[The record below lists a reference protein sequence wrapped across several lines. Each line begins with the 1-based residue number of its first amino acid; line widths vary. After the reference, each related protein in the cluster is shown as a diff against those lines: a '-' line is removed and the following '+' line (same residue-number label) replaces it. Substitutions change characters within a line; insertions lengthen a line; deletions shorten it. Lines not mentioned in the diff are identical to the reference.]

1 MRRISLKLV
10 TTVGLL
16 TPGLIYAQGTGVSV
30 APALDAEYKKNW
42 GLAKINALPAYLK
55 GYTGKGVLVAVVD
68 GGFDVKHPEL
78 LGQVD
83 ELNAEYFGKNSKN
96 PNDVYPEE
104 ASDGHGTHVAG
115 IIGAARDGKGMHGVA
130 YESTILPLFA
140 VGVEGPDPKVAP
152 TNAAIKYAIGAGAK
166 VLNGSYGPPD
176 PPVQI
181 FLLDEN
187 GNPIKDKETGKE
199 KPNPNYV
206 QLQYQ
211 GLYADPGNLAEQAN
225 VLKEAAAADIVMVFA
240 AGNDADDQ
248 KEGYSAIPSGP
259 GMLPLITPEN
269 TKAGNLYKFINITA
283 NGYDSNNPK
292 TYVDWDG
299 EMGEYVASLDF
310 SDLQGSLIA
319 VVAVGND
326 GKIASFSNRCG
337 AAAEWCLAAPG
348 GDINKD
354 IDHPDYENGIY
365 SSWLRND
372 ADNKNSL
379 YKSINGTSQAAPHVA
394 GAAAVLRSAFP
405 YLNAQQTIETLL
417 TTTTREGYDANP
429 AEFTKTFGQ
438 GFLNLGNAINGPGQ
452 FRYKGVFDVDTQ
464 GYSSVW
470 SNSISGVGDLTKRG
484 QGILVLTGDNSY
496 TGGTNVLGGTLGVE
510 GRIAGKVNVSD
521 SGVLA
526 GTGTV
531 GELTVGDGGTVSPGS
546 TLDPA
551 KIIDTLTIAG
561 NFIQEAGANYLAQ
574 LGPNGQS
581 DKVIV
586 DGSASIDRGA
596 SIEIQRQKGT
606 TTKLGQRYALLNVQ
620 GDIDGSYGVL
630 VSPETPFVD
639 MDLIYEPK
647 TLFLALDRSKTA
659 FSAVGY
665 SHNQR
670 AAGAAAERL
679 NEGNAVYDNVLFLN
693 ASEARN
699 AFDQLSGEVHASIRA
714 GLIEDSHFVR
724 DTANDRLRAA
734 FRSTG
739 SASVSGLRYS
749 AGAQSAAPT
758 PPGEITLW
766 GKGFGAWAQFKADG
780 NAERFKKN
788 TGGFF
793 IGGDR
798 LVGQN
803 WRLGVL
809 TGYSHTSFHVNGRA
823 SSGSSDNYHLGLYA
837 GTQHNA
843 WNFRSGLGYTWH
855 RIKTDRSVAFSD
867 FSDKLS
873 ARYNAG
879 TFQAFG
885 ELGYRIDTTFA
896 ALEPYANL
904 SYVHFKAKH
913 FSEDGGAAALS
924 GKSQSNSTTFTTIGL
939 RATSTFEL
947 GTTEADVHGGIGW
960 RHAFNRINPKTD
972 LSFGNQSS
980 FSVKGTPIAKNAAVL
995 EAGLN
1000 VKLGKT
1006 STVGIAYQGQFGS
1019 GVREHGLE
1027 ANVAVR
1033 F

>member
-16 TPGLIYAQGTGVSV
+16 TPGLLYAQETGT
-30 APALDAEYKKNW
+30 AIKPASDAEYLQNW
-42 GLAKINALPAYLK
+42 GLAQINALPAYQK
-55 GYTGKGVLVAVVD
+55 GYTGKGVIVAVVD
-68 GGFDVKHPEL
+68 TGLDVNHPEFKGRISSAL
-78 LGQVD
+78 R
-83 ELNAEYFGKNSKN
+83 NFGKDKAVD
-96 PNDVYPEE
+96 DV
-104 ASDGHGTHVAG
+104 SHGIDKSDGSIDGHGTHVAG
-115 IIGAARDGKGMHGVA
+115 IIGAARDGKGMQGVA
-130 YESTILPLFA
+130 YESTILPLRA
-140 VGVEGPDPKVAP
+140 VALDGRDPNID
-152 TNAAIKYAIGAGAK
+152 TTHEAIKYAIQAGAK
-166 VLNGSYGPPD
+166 VLNGSYGPPG
-176 PPVQI
+176 PP
-181 FLLDEN
+181 
-187 GNPIKDKETGKE
+187 
-199 KPNPNYV
+199 
-206 QLQYQ
+206 LQYF
-211 GLYADPGNLAEQAN
+211 LTDKDGNL
-225 VLKEAAAADIVMVFA
+225 LKDDKGEYIENKNYQKLSYQGIYDDPQHLVETADAMREAANADMVLVFS
-240 AGNDADDQ
+240 AGNDADRQPD
-248 KEGYSAIPSGP
+248 GYSGIPSGA
-259 GMLPLITPEN
+259 GLLPLITPEN
-269 TKAGNLYKFINITA
+269 TKSGALYKLIDTSDSD
-283 NGYDSNNPK
+283 YDPNNPA
-292 TYVDWDG
+292 TYKPFTGD
-299 EMGEYVASLDF
+299 VAEVAKNLDF
-310 SDLQGSLIA
+310 SDLKGKLIA
-319 VVAVGND
+319 VVAVDKN
-326 GKIASFSNRCG
+326 GKIASYSNRCG

-348 GDINKD
+348 GDKD
-354 IDHPDYENGIY
+354 KDHDHPKPEDGI
-365 SSWLRND
+365 SSTWPLGDSTNNNQPYQWED
-372 ADNKNSL
+372 
-379 YKSINGTSQAAPHVA
+379 GTSMAAPHVA

-405 YLNAQQTIETLL
+405 YLNARQTIETIL
-417 TTTTREGYDANP
+417 TTTTTEGFSDTAI
-429 AEFTKTFGQ
+429 FGQ
-438 GFLNLGNAINGPGQ
+438 GLLNLGQAVNGPGQ

-470 SNSISGVGDLTKRG
+470 SNSISGIGDLTKRG
-484 QGILVLTGDNSY
+484 EGVLALTGDNSY

-581 DKVIV
+581 DKIIV

-606 TTKLGQRYALLNVQ
+606 TTKLGHRYALLNVQ

-924 GKSQSNSTTFTTIGL
+924 GKSQSNGTTFTTIGL

-1000 VKLGKT
+1000 VKLGKA

>member
-1 MRRISLKLV
+1 MRRKNWQLA
-10 TTVGLL
+10 TCFGLL
-16 TPGLIYAQGTGVSV
+16 APGLGFAQSAG
-30 APALDAEYKKNW
+30 APPNFIADAEYRANW
-42 GLAKINALPAYLK
+42 GVSMINALPAYLK
-55 GYTGKGVLVAVVD
+55 GYAGKGVIVAVVD
-68 GGFDVKHPEL
+68 TGLDVDHPEFKNRISSAL
-78 LGQVD
+78 K
-83 ELNAEYFGKNSKN
+83 NFGKDKS
-96 PNDVYPEE
+96 PNDVSHEVDE
-104 ASDGHGTHVAG
+104 SDGEIAGHGTHVSG
-115 IIGAARDGKGMHGVA
+115 IIGAARDGKGMQGVA
-130 YESTILPLFA
+130 YESTILPLRA
-140 VGVEGPDPKVAP
+140 LGGTGSDPNVDI
-152 TNAAIKYAIGAGAK
+152 TNVAIKYAIDAGAK
-166 VLNGSYGPPD
+166 VLNGSYGEPD
-176 PPVQI
+176 PPLREEKTDKDGN
-181 FLLDEN
+181 FLKDEN
-187 GNPIKDKETGKE
+187 GNSIPNDK
-199 KPNPNYV
+199 YV
-206 QLQYQ
+206 ELNYQ
-211 GLYADPGNLAEQAN
+211 GIFNNPQSFEDTAN
-225 VLKEAAAADIVMVFA
+225 TLREAARADMVLVFA
-240 AGNDADDQ
+240 AGNDAVFQPD
-248 KEGYSAIPSGP
+248 GYSAIPSGP
-259 GMLPLITPEN
+259 AMLPLITPGN
-269 TKAGNLYKFINITA
+269 TKAGVLYNFIDTSRDD
-283 NGYDSNNPK
+283 YDPNNPDTYYDFDSK
-292 TYVDWDG
+292 TT
-299 EMGEYVASLDF
+299 EYAENLDF
-310 SDLQGSLIA
+310 SDLKGSLLA
-319 VVAVGND
+319 VVAVDKD
-326 GKIASFSNRCG
+326 GTIASYSNRCG
-337 AAAEWCLAAPG
+337 AAADWCLAAPG
-348 GDINKD
+348 GDLQD
-354 IDHPDYENGIY
+354 GSHSAPY
-365 SSWLRND
+365 STWPTSTG
-372 ADNKNSL
+372 KP
-379 YKSINGTSQAAPHVA
+379 YKEEDGTSAAAPHVA
-394 GAAAVLRSAFP
+394 GAAAVVRSAFP
-405 YLNAQQTIETLL
+405 YFDARQTIETLL

-484 QGILVLTGDNSY
+484 QGVLVLTGDSSY

-510 GRIAGKVNVSD
+510 GRIVGKVNVSD

-526 GTGTV
+526 GTGRV

-546 TLDPA
+546 TLDA
-551 KIIDTLTIAG
+551 GKLIDTLTVAG

-581 DKVIV
+581 DKIIV
-586 DGSASIDRGA
+586 DGSASIDHGA

-620 GDIDGSYGVL
+620 GDINGSYGVL

-647 TLFLALDRSKTA
+647 TLFLALDRSKTT

-739 SASVSGLRYS
+739 SASVSGLRYG
-749 AGAQSAAPT
+749 AGALSAAPT
-758 PPGEITLW
+758 SPGEITLW

-823 SSGSSDNYHLGLYA
+823 SSGASDNYHLGLYA

-873 ARYNAG
+873 ARYNAA

-885 ELGYRIDTTFA
+885 ELGYLVDTTFA

-924 GKSQSNSTTFTTIGL
+924 GKSQSNGTTFTTIGL

-947 GTTEADVHGGIGW
+947 GTTEANVHGGIGW

-972 LSFGNQSS
+972 LSFNNQSS

-1006 STVGIAYQGQFGS
+1006 SRVGIAYQGQFGS